1 MNTVDDFLLD
11 SNSLPELNEHVTK
24 KWLDF
29 YVDTRSLQHSRHAD
43 RSFSIF
49 FLAALSAIGLLRCH
63 FVKYHYLTFIKHKQ
77 RIRC

>member
-1 MNTVDDFLLD
+1 MPEFILFNIYNWGNKDKRLKTMNTVDDFLLD

-43 RSFSIF
+43 
-49 FLAALSAIGLLRCH
+49 L
-63 FVKYHYLTFIKHKQ
+63 
-77 RIRC
+77 

>member
-43 RSFSIF
+43 
-49 FLAALSAIGLLRCH
+49 L
-63 FVKYHYLTFIKHKQ
+63 
-77 RIRC
+77 